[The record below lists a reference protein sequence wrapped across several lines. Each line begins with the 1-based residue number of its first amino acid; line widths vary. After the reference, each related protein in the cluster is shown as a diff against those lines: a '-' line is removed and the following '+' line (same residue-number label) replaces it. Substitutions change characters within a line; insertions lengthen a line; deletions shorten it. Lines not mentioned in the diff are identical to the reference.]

1 MTQIEY
7 KIPRY
12 IISKND
18 NGETEKMAS
27 TGPINYGFC
36 FVLFLTKES
45 KLVKDRTRR
54 EQQTNE
60 NMELTSLSEKSINDE
75 VRQDLASTLQGHLV

>member
-1 MTQIEY
+1 
-7 KIPRY
+7 
-12 IISKND
+12 
-18 NGETEKMAS
+18 MAS
-27 TGPINYGFC
+27 TEPINYGFC
-36 FVLFLTKES
+36 FVLFCFFTKES
-45 KLVKDRTRR
+45 KHAKDRTKR

>member
-1 MTQIEY
+1 
-7 KIPRY
+7 
-12 IISKND
+12 
-18 NGETEKMAS
+18 MAS

-36 FVLFLTKES
+36 FVLFCFFLTKES
-45 KLVKDRTRR
+45 KPAKDRTKR

>member
-1 MTQIEY
+1 
-7 KIPRY
+7 
-12 IISKND
+12 
-18 NGETEKMAS
+18 MAS

-36 FVLFLTKES
+36 FGLFFTKES
-45 KLVKDRTRR
+45 KPAKDRTKQ

-75 VRQDLASTLQGHLV
+75 VRQYLASTLQGHHV

>member
-1 MTQIEY
+1 
-7 KIPRY
+7 
-12 IISKND
+12 
-18 NGETEKMAS
+18 MAS

-36 FVLFLTKES
+36 FVLFFTKES
-45 KLVKDRTRR
+45 KPAKDRTKQ

-60 NMELTSLSEKSINDE
+60 NMELTSLSEKIINDE

>member
-1 MTQIEY
+1 
-7 KIPRY
+7 
-12 IISKND
+12 
-18 NGETEKMAS
+18 MAS

-36 FVLFLTKES
+36 FVLFFFTKES
-45 KLVKDRTRR
+45 KPAKDRTKQ

>member
-1 MTQIEY
+1 MT
-7 KIPRY
+7 
-12 IISKND
+12 
-18 NGETEKMAS
+18 S

-36 FVLFLTKES
+36 FVLSSTKES
-45 KLVKDRTRR
+45 KPTKDRTKR

-60 NMELTSLSEKSINDE
+60 NVELTSLSEKSINDE